1 MNNDLTI
8 FSVVAI
14 RLPDRVMLE
23 ITEMMFKSSS
33 SRTNA
38 VANKKK
44 KKKNRNDPNAGGDE
58 MVKLPRG
65 IFLSEPK
72 IIRPYMRMMMHKL
85 SEGSLDGFQMA
96 GCHSQYYNRMME
108 VLNLSTLCTH
118 FHMESQTYLLPQQVG
133 RPKLL
138 QPLPQGPVCQGLFR
152 AHHPAAHQQPPQQR
166 AEEQPCTLQ
175 RQVHQDGQEHCVCG
189 PAQAGALCVSQLHAG
204 LL

>member
-8 FSVVAI
+8 FSVVVI

-33 SRTNA
+33 SRTHA
-38 VANKKK
+38 ITQANKKK
-44 KKKNRNDPNAGGDE
+44 KKNGNNPDGDDE

-108 VLNLSTLCTH
+108 VWT
-118 FHMESQTYLLPQQVG
+118 F
-133 RPKLL
+133 
-138 QPLPQGPVCQGLFR
+138 
-152 AHHPAAHQQPPQQR
+152 
-166 AEEQPCTLQ
+166 
-175 RQVHQDGQEHCVCG
+175 
-189 PAQAGALCVSQLHAG
+189 
-204 LL
+204 